1 MENNSPLHEMQL
13 ELENVQSV
21 INVTKENI
29 DALNERFS
37 KLKPSPKI
45 YLEEFEDLTL
55 KLHQLKTMEQDLV
68 EKMQAV
74 QEQNELELKASTKK
88 EFLRAH
94 LPNQQRTSVQ
104 KVPGLILRDA
114 LAKALSRRNITFDMC
129 EVYQGDTNIPIPWD
143 SDISLLN
150 CDEVTVQI
158 LEFPGFPT
166 YISHQFVRKTFFSLA
181 FCECCR
187 RLLFTGFYCS
197 QCNYRFHQRCV
208 DKVPPLCSK
217 LQMDTYYRML
227 LASDSQ
233 SYVSNR

>member
-1 MENNSPLHEMQL
+1 MESNNDLIEMQL
-13 ELENVQSV
+13 ELENVQNV
-21 INVTKENI
+21 IHLTKENI

-37 KLKPSPKI
+37 KFKPSPKI
-45 YLEEFEDLTL
+45 FIDEFEDLTS
-55 KLHQLKTMEQDLV
+55 KLHSLKTMEQNLI
-68 EKMQAV
+68 EKMQAL
-74 QEQNELELKASTKK
+74 QEQNELELKAQTKK
-88 EFLRAH
+88 VFLRAH

-104 KVPGLILRDA
+104 IVPGQRLRDA
-114 LAKALSRRNITFDMC
+114 LAKALNRRNLTFDMC
-129 EVYQGDTNIPIPWD
+129 EVYQGDSEIPIPWD
-143 SDISLLN
+143 SDISTIN
-150 CDEVTVQI
+150 CDEISVRI
-158 LEFPGFPT
+158 LDCPGFPT
-166 YISHQFVRKTFFSLA
+166 YISHQYVRKTFFSLA

-197 QCNYRFHQRCV
+197 QCNYRFHQRCA